1 MMKLVKKLIA
11 SSKAEAG
18 TVGTWMELERTS
30 EMESGMMVVGLQSS
44 SSLKMD
50 GLNEDI
56 RSREHGEAIGVVTSK
71 AEIGMLGTGIGHDMS
86 EIGSGMVVVW
96 WSASALLMDGLV
108 NNRDVERC
116 EHDET
121 LE

>member
-1 MMKLVKKLIA
+1 
-11 SSKAEAG
+11 
-18 TVGTWMELERTS
+18 
-30 EMESGMMVVGLQSS
+30 
-44 SSLKMD
+44 MD

-56 RSREHGEAIGVVTSK
+56 RSREYGEAIGVVTSK

-96 WSASALLMDGLV
+96 WSASSLLVNGLV
-108 NNRDVERC
+108 NSRDVERC